1 MAKSNQP
8 SKISYNE
15 ENTKH
20 VKPTLITRSLTNFKV
35 PFVSIIKTEKKP
47 DSKKNRGIR
56 QLLIYLPIIL
66 IHSSAG
72 AIFSEISH

>member
-1 MAKSNQP
+1 MVKSKLP

-35 PFVSIIKTEKKP
+35 PFVSIIRTEKKP
-47 DSKKNRGIR
+47 DIKKESSFKRSSKKFSKKNEDG
-56 QLLIYLPIIL
+56 
-66 IHSSAG
+66 
-72 AIFSEISH
+72 